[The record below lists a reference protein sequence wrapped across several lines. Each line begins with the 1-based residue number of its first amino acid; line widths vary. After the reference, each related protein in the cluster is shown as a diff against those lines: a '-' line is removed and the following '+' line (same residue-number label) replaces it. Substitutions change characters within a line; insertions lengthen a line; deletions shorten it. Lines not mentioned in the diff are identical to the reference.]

1 MKTVFFGL
9 ITFFGFCSSAQTTQ
23 NILKHYPKDIQK
35 IILTEENVFRGLNFG
50 ESREKVRRI
59 ENEKIH
65 FVDDTMFLYTVLLDA
80 DNSADLIYNFD
91 SNGKVNG
98 FSIIFIL
105 GDKEEEQ
112 LLRTNLMKYY
122 TEKFGLYT
130 ILNEEDEIWDSGKG
144 YKIEMRDTSDEAG
157 LEIEIAYYQ

>member
-1 MKTVFFGL
+1 
-9 ITFFGFCSSAQTTQ
+9 
-23 NILKHYPKDIQK
+23 
-35 IILTEENVFRGLNFG
+35 LNFG